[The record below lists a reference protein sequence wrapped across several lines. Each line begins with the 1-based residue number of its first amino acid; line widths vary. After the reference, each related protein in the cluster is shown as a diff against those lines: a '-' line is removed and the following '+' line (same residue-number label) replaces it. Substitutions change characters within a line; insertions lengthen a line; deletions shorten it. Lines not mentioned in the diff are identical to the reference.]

1 VNFMTIKLA
10 GITGVAAAMFAV
22 TSVQALPITGTI
34 AMGGEANLDS
44 TSLSTATSVTSWPLV
59 YVVADNNS
67 FGSIAAFSTVTMSSS
82 PWVFSPEPGVPLN
95 SLWSVGGFSFDFMSD
110 TLSQSGDFLNIA
122 GLGTMSG
129 NGYDPTAFTW
139 NMSLEEPATGG
150 PMEFTFSASAGA
162 SAGGSP
168 VPDSGFTVAFLGLA
182 LAAVEGVRRKLC
194 KS

>member
-1 VNFMTIKLA
+1 MTIKSA
-10 GITGVAAAMFAV
+10 GITGFLAAMVAV
-22 TSVQALPITGTI
+22 TAVQAIPITGTI

-67 FGSIAAFSTVTMSSS
+67 FGSIASFTTVAMSST
-82 PWVFSPEPGVPLN
+82 PWVFSPQPGVPLN

-110 TLSQSGDFLNIA
+110 TVSQSSGFLKIT
-122 GLGTMSG
+122 GLGTING
-129 NGYDPTAFTW
+129 NGYDPTGFTW

-162 SAGGSP
+162 TSGGAP
-168 VPDSGFTVAFLGLA
+168 VPDGGFTVAFLGLA
-182 LAAVEGVRRKLC
+182 LAGIEGLRRKLC
-194 KS
+194 KV